1 MSGRNKEFTTQV
13 KLAALDI
20 VEQSGVLEQNITIL
34 PLAKKLMAQTNCGID
49 TAKSR
54 IAWAA
59 RRWRHFLATGE
70 PLAERQPGWGGHR
83 EGAGRPSKEESQNSP
98 RLDGENK
105 Q

>member
-1 MSGRNKEFTTQV
+1 MSGRNKEFTEQV

-20 VEQSGVLEQNITIL
+20 VEKSGVNLLEQNITIL
-34 PLAKKLMAQTNCGID
+34 PLAKKLMTQTDCGID
-49 TAKSR
+49 TAKAR

-83 EGAGRPSKEESQNSP
+83 DGAGRPKEETQ
-98 RLDGENK
+98 
-105 Q
+105 

>member
-1 MSGRNKEFTTQV
+1 MSGRNKEFTEQV

-20 VEQSGVLEQNITIL
+20 VEQSGVNLLEQNITII
-34 PLAKKLMAQTNCGID
+34 PLAKKLMTQTGCGID

-70 PLAERQPGWGGHR
+70 PLI
-83 EGAGRPSKEESQNSP
+83 S
-98 RLDGENK
+98 
-105 Q
+105 

>member
-1 MSGRNKEFTTQV
+1 MSGRSKKFTAQV

-20 VEQSGVLEQNITIL
+20 VERSGVNLLEQNITIL
-34 PLAKKLMAQTNCGID
+34 PLAKKLMTQTDCGID

-83 EGAGRPSKEESQNSP
+83 EGAGRPKEDLE
-98 RLDGENK
+98 
-105 Q
+105 